1 MRAAPGNKHGRVT
14 VRFTRRDDGGLQAKC
29 DEVPG
34 FYLSGADARA
44 VMRDVV
50 PALETILQA
59 NLDMPVS
66 AVCCIRCDETR
77 GPDMIRRFVVCQV
90 CGNKRCPHATDHR
103 EPCTDSNEPEQPG
116 SDY

>member
-1 MRAAPGNKHGRVT
+1 MVEDRKFKEYVT

-66 AVCCIRCDETR
+66 AVPLRR
-77 GPDMIRRFVVCQV
+77 GIYVVEE
-90 CGNKRCPHATDHR
+90 KPSEEAIPEATNYVIER
-103 EPCTDSNEPEQPG
+103 KAA
-116 SDY
+116 